1 MKLENAECED
11 STQSTER
18 SIQRGLLKMINASM
32 HTTLPDIIADALKI
46 HATGSH

>member
-32 HTTLPDIIADALKI
+32 HTKLPDIIADALKK